1 MERAQEL
8 HDALLLAREAGDVEE
23 LGRILQCIETEV
35 AGTDELFK
43 TTLPK
48 DIRRL
53 ADQFPDKKSL
63 GLRAAEVHQKLQ
75 DNRLPAKLEYVRTQW
90 WSCPPAPPE
99 NPILL
104 SFTDVTAD
112 HQPVGPENPWVVGEI
127 QASLDEPFRDAFLRC
142 RLEGNKKYRHPFL
155 PSLLF
160 DALLPSGLFDITSE
174 DPMTVRQVVEQLGRP
189 AIPFVRKDGY
199 GNTLEVRLLTPFSNR
214 HAWENDLPAW
224 FPAPPAHWIDPVPP
238 PSYAWTGSLI
248 PSFPKATPVSYY
260 KVPLLKFSGN
270 GRDILPSV
278 TAPPFITSDIYL
290 PVYQIWLPEGRWIP
304 FNMHEDAGLVR
315 PSDVIFPPISLEQA
329 KSLLGRI
336 FRFCRHPLVIN
347 EPGKKKRKQKTN
359 IFEFGAA
366 WGWDPATC
374 ELHCV
379 RVAPSPHEPFLLDLK
394 GPATIAMRSGHEPHD
409 PYAAHRDCCQ
419 WLGLVTT
426 LEDRWVLEQL
436 QTDPQASLS
445 PPMQPT
451 AALPDLDKKL
461 TGIVPKLNSSPEA
474 RIFEVPRGT
483 SLLFGDVMLA
493 KAELDFELV
502 LDNVRPGVWISR
514 TDEDGQVLLHWVCD
528 GSVDYEDIHPLSAEP
543 LFDEALPWDAA
554 GTFSVDSGVFG
565 AITSSILDDDGPLV
579 RDDYNAEVV
588 LEAFMD
594 LVGENSH
601 TGSLAVPGGVVSA
614 ADDGGYEVLVRRNSE
629 NLICAVKIT
638 VL

>member
-35 AGTDELFK
+35 AGTDELFSFKK

-160 DALLPSGLFDITSE
+160 DALLPGGPFD
-174 DPMTVRQVVEQLGRP
+174 PKP

-238 PSYAWTGSLI
+238 PSYAWTGSPI

-278 TAPPFITSDIYL
+278 TTPPFITSDIYL
-290 PVYQIWLPEGRWIP
+290 PVHQVWLPDAP
-304 FNMHEDAGLVR
+304 YTPLNMHEDAGLVR

-329 KSLLGRI
+329 KSLLGRV

-379 RVAPSPHEPFLLDLK
+379 RVAPDLHQPFLLDLK
-394 GPATIAMRSGHEPHD
+394 GPATIAVGRQHGPRD
-409 PYAAHRDCCQ
+409 PYAVHRDCCQ

-426 LEDRWVLEQL
+426 LEDRWLLEQRQADS
-436 QTDPQASLS
+436 QTSLS

-451 AALPDLDKKL
+451 AALPDLDEKL
-461 TGIVPKLNSSPEA
+461 TRIVMKLNSSPEA
-474 RIFEVPRGT
+474 RIFEVT
-483 SLLFGDVMLA
+483 QASSLLFGDLTLA
-493 KAELDFELV
+493 KAELDFELI
-502 LDNVRPGVWISR
+502 LDNIRPGVWISR
-514 TDEDGQVLLHWVCD
+514 TTDNNTVLLHWVRD
-528 GSVDYEDIHPLSAEP
+528 GSIDYENIHPLPTEP
-543 LFDEALPWDAA
+543 PFNEGLPWDAA
-554 GTFSVDSGVFG
+554 GTFSVDGGVFG
-565 AITSSILDDDGPLV
+565 AIASGVLDDDGPLV

-594 LVGENSH
+594 LPGEISH
-601 TGSLAVPGGVVSA
+601 TGSLAVPGGVVF
-614 ADDGGYEVLVRRNSE
+614 LVRRNPE